1 MIMEILNNIW
11 TALTTENAFLTKIV
25 NLPSLVIELYL
36 SFLLFT
42 KILKIEYT
50 KKQKYIYVISLSIF
64 GIINTLFIPSPY
76 STLLNYIVLFIF
88 VKYLF
93 KLNILKSILTIII
106 PFAIFGLITVLILNP
121 FLKLFNFTF
130 DNLESIPIY
139 RFAYL
144 CVTYLIAY
152 IIIKF
157 IGNKEIKFIL
167 HTDLDKH
174 TKYIIFGNLILG
186 LLTLVL
192 QAFITKYY
200 VSFVP
205 VIITLLNFI
214 LLFSYFFLSFY
225 SLTRVIEL
233 HIKTRDLENAESYNN
248 TLSILYDNVKGF
260 KHDFDNMVNI
270 IDGYIQVDDID
281 GLKKYFSSLERD
293 CSRVNNVQMLNPN
306 IINNPGIYNLIVSKY
321 KKATDLDVTIHFE
334 FFFDFDNLKMPIYE
348 FSKILGILLDNAI
361 EAAKECEEKVVNL
374 IFRESRKQQVQL
386 VRIEN
391 TYLNKDIDTN
401 QIFEKGFSQK
411 EDHTGIGLWEV
422 NQIIKKN
429 NNIVLNTTK
438 DDKYFKQE
446 LQIYF

>member
-11 TALTTENAFLTKIV
+11 TALTTENAFLTKVITAP
-25 NLPSLVIELYL
+25 LMFIELYL
-36 SFLLFT
+36 SFRLFT
-42 KILKIEYT
+42 RILKIDYT
-50 KKQKYIYVISLSIF
+50 KKQMHIYVISLSIF
-64 GIINTLFIPSPY
+64 AVILSLFVPAPFNM
-76 STLLNYIVLFIF
+76 LLNYLALFIA

-93 KLNILKSILTIII
+93 KLSILKSILTIII
-106 PFAIFGLITVLILNP
+106 PFALFGLVNTLILNP

-130 DNLESIPIY
+130 DILESIPLY
-139 RFAYL
+139 RLVYL
-144 CVTYLIAY
+144 CFTYFIVY
-152 IIIKF
+152 IIIK
-157 IGNKEIKFIL
+157 IIDNKEIKFIL

-174 TKYIIFGNLILG
+174 TKYIILGNLILG
-186 LLTLVL
+186 LLTLAF
-192 QAFITKYY
+192 QAFLTKYY

-205 VIITLLNFI
+205 IAVTLLNF
-214 LLFSYFFLSFY
+214 LFLFTYIFLSFY

-361 EAAKECEEKVVNL
+361 ESAKDCEEKVVNL

-391 TYLNKDIDTN
+391 TYLNKDIDTK